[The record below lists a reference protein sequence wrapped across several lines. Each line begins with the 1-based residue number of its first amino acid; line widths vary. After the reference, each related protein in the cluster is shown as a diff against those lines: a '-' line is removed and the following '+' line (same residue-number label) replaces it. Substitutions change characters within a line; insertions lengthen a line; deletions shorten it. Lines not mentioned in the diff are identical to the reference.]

1 MEPKF
6 NNIQELKER
15 LMPALR
21 NRKRE
26 LKRQNIITTE
36 EEIWNYFANNIWKKA
51 NDLSL
56 AKMVDDI
63 LNEEVSFNKE
73 QNSIIRG

>member
-1 MEPKF
+1 MEPQF
-6 NNIQELKER
+6 NSLEELKIR

-26 LKRQNIITTE
+26 LKRKNVILTE
-36 EEIWNYFANNIWKKA
+36 EELWNFFVNNYWKKA
-51 NDLSL
+51 INLSL

-63 LNEEVSFNKE
+63 LNQDVV
-73 QNSIIRG
+73 I